1 MIKNGI
7 LFILA
12 TLALAA
18 CGVKGDPVPPERA
31 AYIGRGR
38 PTFKGATEGIKV
50 QQQLPPDLDR
60 SEADE
65 KEREEQQK
73 KREAE

>member
-1 MIKNGI
+1 MNQLILASISI
-7 LFILA
+7 LFLV
-12 TLALAA
+12 A

-38 PTFKGATEGIKV
+38 PTFKGATKGIKV

-65 KEREEQQK
+65 KEQEELRKQ
-73 KREAE
+73 REAE

>member
-1 MIKNGI
+1 MKN
-7 LFILA
+7 L
-12 TLALAA
+12 TLIFLSSLVLTA
-18 CGVKGDPVPPERA
+18 CGVKGDPIPPERA

-38 PTFKGATEGIKV
+38 PTFKGGTEGIKV

-65 KEREEQQK
+65 KEQEDLRK

>member
-1 MIKNGI
+1 MKNLI
-7 LFILA
+7 LML
-12 TLALAA
+12 LMLPVLNA

-38 PTFKGATEGIKV
+38 PTFKGGTEGIKV

-65 KEREEQQK
+65 KEQEELRK
-73 KREAE
+73 KRATE

>member
-1 MIKNGI
+1 MNQ
-7 LFILA
+7 LILA
-12 TLALAA
+12 SIAVLFLVA

-65 KEREEQQK
+65 KEQEELRK